1 MNMLTTRST
10 RLFAAMAAVIILAFA
25 MVMTVSA
32 QSNTPDW
39 KQAPTGLSVTAGD
52 QAGEL
57 NIIWDARPPD

>member
-32 QSNTPDW
+32 QSEP
-39 KQAPTGLSVTAGD
+39 
-52 QAGEL
+52 E
-57 NIIWDARPPD
+57 RPH